1 LKENTMNPTHPAMTV
16 LAACV
21 MACAQP
27 ALADEG
33 PAAWAFG
40 ADVLDSEAFGFG
52 QAESARVVKGAPY
65 CADAQRETV
74 QTLADGNRIVR
85 SSSTRL
91 CRDGEGRTR
100 QEVERGGK
108 KLIWLRD
115 PVAKQTWLLDP
126 ERKTARRQ
134 LGGQLLSQWHDGQ
147 AGQAWR
153 EDFSQR
159 MKEFAERMR
168 EWSRGVGR
176 EAGQTAPSSPV
187 LPALPVLPV
196 PPVPPVPSAAPN
208 APVVIHEHHVRDA
221 QGRDTVRTQLQV
233 LRLEADAAGLPKLPW
248 LNAMPMPPAV
258 SWRAQTFAPRGPGVI
273 SALGSKDIE
282 GVRAN
287 GERTTWTIEAGKV
300 GNEKP
305 IVITRDVWTSP
316 ELMVTLLTTDNDP
329 RSGQTI
335 YRLAKLQR
343 GEPDAALMRVP
354 EDYSST
360 PALRSKTKP

>member
-1 LKENTMNPTHPAMTV
+1 MNHTHAVMTAMAV
-16 LAACV
+16 CAL
-21 MACAQP
+21 ACAQP

-33 PAAWAFG
+33 QIAWNFG
-40 ADVLDSEAFGFG
+40 ADVLDTEAFGFG

-108 KLIWLRD
+108 KLVWLRD

-134 LGGQLLSQWHDGQ
+134 LGAQLLGSWHDGP
-147 AGQAWR
+147 AGQTWR

-176 EAGQTAPSSPV
+176 ETGQTAPTP
-187 LPALPVLPV
+187 PV

-208 APVVIHEHHVRDA
+208 APVVISEHHVRDA
-221 QGRDTVRTQLQV
+221 QGRDTVHTQLQV
-233 LRLEADAAGLPKLPW
+233 LRLEADAAGMIKLPE
-248 LNAMPMPPAV
+248 LSTMPMPPAV
-258 SWRAQTFAPRGPGVI
+258 SWRAQTFAPRGPGI
-273 SALGSKDIE
+273 TTSLGSKDIE

-287 GERTTWTIEAGKV
+287 GERTSWTIEAGKV

-316 ELMVTLLTTDNDP
+316 ELMVTVLTTDNDP

-343 GEPDAALMRVP
+343 GEPDVALMRVP
-354 EDYSST
+354 ADYSST
-360 PALRSKTKP
+360 PTLRRLTP